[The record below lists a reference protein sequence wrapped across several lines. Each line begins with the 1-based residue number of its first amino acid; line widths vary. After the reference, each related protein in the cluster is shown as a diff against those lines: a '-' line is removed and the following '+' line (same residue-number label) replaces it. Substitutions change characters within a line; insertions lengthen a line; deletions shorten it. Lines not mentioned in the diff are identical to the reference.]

1 MASNDSSTSNSST
14 YGGGLKSKLASGP
27 STVYAEVNTTDDKNP
42 KYKDFQKVGM
52 RKPEVLSKNS
62 IALSNEYNNIANAA
76 IDQDKTFGEVMYAP
90 ALQDKPARLRDYR
103 TIAANSE
110 VSDILDEICDECI
123 TIDGEGDVVKL
134 TFRDTDLDPKMQGK
148 LIKEFRKYVGHY
160 NLEDHGF
167 EYFRRF
173 FTEGECFFEHIIHDS
188 AKDRGVLGVVN
199 LPADLMDP
207 VYNNI
212 QNMLIKGFLYRK
224 PIFAIDDPKKVED
237 WEFIPFQ
244 ESQIAYFNNGT
255 YSANKE
261 FISPFLENCR
271 RAYRQLTLIEDSI
284 VIHRMVHAPLRF
296 IFNVSTG
303 RMNAPQSE
311 AYIRKLRQQYW
322 SSKTFDVD
330 QNDVVKRYNPQSM
343 TDSYWF
349 AQRQGQD
356 PTSVTEIGGNQN
368 YGSMDDLTFFLKK
381 LYRSLKTPTSKLDPD
396 ASYRDGSEILQEELK
411 FARMIIRQQRKFGAA
426 LKRGFWTHLKLRNL
440 VDELSLTEDEL
451 CVEFNPPT
459 NFYDMRESQK
469 LELKINTYNS
479 IAGGEGISET
489 FALKKYLGWAD
500 KDIIQNR
507 SLQEEDAKHR
517 FVLSQIET
525 LGPNWKTIMAQ
536 GGAEGGGMEA
546 GGMAGG
552 AGGAGGGGIPDFG
565 GAAAGG
571 DMAEEM
577 PIGGEEAP
585 MEAGGEAPIE

>member
-1 MASNDSSTSNSST
+1 
-14 YGGGLKSKLASGP
+14 
-27 STVYAEVNTTDDKNP
+27 
-42 KYKDFQKVGM
+42 
-52 RKPEVLSKNS
+52 
-62 IALSNEYNNIANAA
+62 
-76 IDQDKTFGEVMYAP
+76 
-90 ALQDKPARLRDYR
+90 
-103 TIAANSE
+103 
-110 VSDILDEICDECI
+110 
-123 TIDGEGDVVKL
+123 
-134 TFRDTDLDPKMQGK
+134 
-148 LIKEFRKYVGHY
+148 
-160 NLEDHGF
+160 
-167 EYFRRF
+167 
-173 FTEGECFFEHIIHDS
+173 
-188 AKDRGVLGVVN
+188 
-199 LPADLMDP
+199 
-207 VYNNI
+207 
-212 QNMLIKGFLYRK
+212 
-224 PIFAIDDPKKVED
+224 
-237 WEFIPFQ
+237 
-244 ESQIAYFNNGT
+244 
-255 YSANKE
+255 
-261 FISPFLENCR
+261 
-271 RAYRQLTLIEDSI
+271 
-284 VIHRMVHAPLRF
+284 
-296 IFNVSTG
+296 
-303 RMNAPQSE
+303 MNAPQSE